1 LKIWNKKNIS
11 REVLKTLCDTY
22 GLDTLSASIMARRG
36 IVEGKDVLYFKET
49 DLRFLHNPFLFASM
63 EDAVDR
69 ILCAKEEGEKVLVFG
84 DSDVDGVTS
93 TAILY
98 NFLREQGFD
107 VQWRLPLR
115 DDAYGLSV
123 QAVDDFAKQ
132 YGSLI
137 ITVDCGISNVQEIA
151 HANELGIDVIVTD
164 HHNMPE
170 TLPAAYTIIDPKLPD
185 SGYPFPDISG
195 AAVAY
200 KLVTALRFSS
210 TELYKQEITLLN
222 IRASDGEDYYID
234 CLKIRNLVQKKSL
247 SERVVP
253 GTVSITNTKLPA
265 FLSGQQIFVWDE
277 GIVKK
282 ELSEIFGG
290 GVEFNM
296 MDFRPQ
302 IAKLIPRLAD
312 ESLLTVKDMSRI
324 AKYSGRPST
333 EMEGFF
339 NLFVTFAEKKTSN
352 EKKSSEETDDLQL
365 VMLAA
370 LADIMPLRDENRI
383 LVRTGINS
391 LNSGHIRP
399 GLAEL
404 FARLGMTG
412 KRISSTDL
420 SWSVIPA
427 LNAAGRMGQSDI
439 ALEMLLS
446 GDGSERDSLAQKIIA
461 LNEQRKQLVSD
472 AMAFIN
478 RQADESYAEYGNR
491 LCLVI
496 DERINKGVTGILA
509 SKLMSRYNV
518 PSLAVTF
525 TDGDV
530 AIGSMRSCR
539 NFNATAFLDSFGNF
553 FINHGGHNYAAG
565 FSFPKT
571 KLSAFVGKLKE
582 LAPAVNLTNE
592 SECIDIDAEL
602 PPAYMTPDILNVV
615 DKFEPFGEGNRE
627 LIFFSKSLPV
637 LDAVQVGKGE
647 PRHLKITFD
656 CGRYKFPAMFWSE
669 GERLN
674 RDFKTGDKLDVLYS
688 VNRNTFNG
696 AVTPQMIITD
706 IKKTGENNA

>member
-1 LKIWNKKNIS
+1 M
-11 REVLKTLCDTY
+11 LKTLCDTY

-49 DLRFLHNPFLFASM
+49 DLRFLHNPFLFANM

-107 VQWRLPLR
+107 VQWRLPLG

-222 IRASDGEDYYID
+222 IRPSEGEDYYID
-234 CLKIRNLVQKKSL
+234 CLKIRNLVQKKSI
-247 SERVVP
+247 SERVAP
-253 GTVSITNTKLPA
+253 GTVSITNTKLPS
-265 FLSGQQIFVWDE
+265 FLTGQQIFVWDE
-277 GIVKK
+277 QVVKK
-282 ELSEIFGG
+282 ELSDIFGG
-290 GVEFNM
+290 SVEFNM

-302 IAKLIPRLAD
+302 IARLIPRLSA

-339 NLFVTFAEKKTSN
+339 NLFVTFAEKKTAT
-352 EKKSSEETDDLQL
+352 EKKCSAETDDLQL
-365 VMLAA
+365 VMMAA

-383 LVRTGINS
+383 LVRTGLNS

-427 LNAAGRMGQSDI
+427 LNAAGRMGQSNI

-446 GDGSERDSLAQKIIA
+446 EDGMERDSLAQKIIS

-472 AMAFIN
+472 ATAFIN
-478 RQADESYAEYGNR
+478 RQADESYAEYGKK
-491 LCLVI
+491 LCIVI

-509 SKLMSRYNV
+509 SKLMGRYNV

-525 TDGDV
+525 TDGEV

-539 NFNATAFLDSFGNF
+539 GFNATAFLDSFGDF

-571 KLSAFVGKLKE
+571 KLSAFVGRLKE
-582 LAPAVNLTNE
+582 LAPAVCLASE
-592 SECIDIDAEL
+592 SETIDIDAEL
-602 PPAYMTPDILNVV
+602 PSSYMTPDILNIV

-627 LIFFSKSLPV
+627 LVFFSKSLPV
-637 LDAVQVGKGE
+637 LDAIQVGKGD